1 MHATIG
7 PHVSIPGGAEWVII
21 LFIVLLFFGARK
33 LPGLASS
40 LGTSIREFRH
50 AAKDGLEDEDEG
62 VEAPADPDTER

>member
-1 MHATIG
+1 
-7 PHVSIPGGAEWVII
+7 VNLPGGAEWIII

-50 AAKDGLEDEDEG
+50 AANETDEDEG
-62 VEAPADPDTER
+62 VEAPTDPDTER